1 MLNNCHILEA
11 RVPRCSLF
19 RWYIVLL
26 YQGFS
31 IQFCLV
37 PAVVCRTAKNVFIV
51 FITFLAVLHTTAGTR
66 QNWILNP
73 WYNKTI
79 YQRNNEH
86 LGTLA
91 SRIWQLLSMC
101 ISNTLYVLYRIYFHT
116 AKNTVYYIY
125 LCPDTY
131 LSLLLKLKKKIYA
144 IYYTMSKM

>member
-1 MLNNCHILEA
+1 MKQKLTFILQFLNKQINVSGICFQTRSNIKVA
-11 RVPRCSLF
+11 C
-19 RWYIVLL
+19 
-26 YQGFS
+26 
-31 IQFCLV
+31 
-37 PAVVCRTAKNVFIV
+37 VFIV

-101 ISNTLYVLYRIYFHT
+101 ISNTLYMLYRIYFHT

-131 LSLLLKLKKKIYA
+131 LSLLLKLKKKSMQ
-144 IYYTMSKM
+144 YTIPCQKCNDYLF